1 MTTLDVVAHIKR
13 LRRYA
18 RFLCRNTADADDL
31 VQDTLVKAIARAD
44 QFRLGTDLRVWLFS
58 ILHNTFVSGIRSYE
72 RRQRAAPIGDDD
84 DDRLRVEADQDTQ
97 VELRRVLAAV
107 DRLPDDQRRVI
118 LLVSVDGLTTDEAAV
133 VLGLPVGTVRSR
145 LARGREALRRLAR
158 REAPVSG
165 SALRLVG
172 GHDVQAG

>member
-1 MTTLDVVAHIKR
+1 MTTLDVVAHVQR

-44 QFRLGTDLRVWLFS
+44 QFKPGSELRVWLFS
-58 ILHNTFVSGIRSYE
+58 ILHNAFVSGARSYE
-72 RRQRAAPIGDDD
+72 RRQRASLNAVEDGGRIEANQEIQIE
-84 DDRLRVEADQDTQ
+84 LHRV
-97 VELRRVLAAV
+97 VAAL

-118 LLVSVDGLTTDEAAV
+118 LLVSVDGLTTDEAAEL
-133 VLGLPVGTVRSR
+133 LGLPVGTVRSR
-145 LARGREALRRLAR
+145 LARGREALRRLTR
-158 REAPVSG
+158 RDPAPVA